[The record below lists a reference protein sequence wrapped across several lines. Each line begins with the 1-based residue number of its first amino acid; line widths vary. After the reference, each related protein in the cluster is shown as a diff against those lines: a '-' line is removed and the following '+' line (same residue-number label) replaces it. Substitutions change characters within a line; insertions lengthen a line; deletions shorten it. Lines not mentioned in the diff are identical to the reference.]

1 MTRVD
6 FYVLTGGDIDEK
18 ERLGC
23 KLIEK
28 AYRLGHR
35 VYVLTPDADAARR
48 MDDLLWVHQ
57 AGSFVPH
64 ALSGGTAPESTP
76 VLIGHLPP
84 PAGYDDV
91 LLSLAPDVPECF
103 SRFARVAELVACDDT
118 DKARSRARFKF
129 YKERGYPLH
138 THNLAPG

>member
-35 VYVLTPDADAARR
+35 VYVLAPDADAARR
-48 MDDLLWVHQ
+48 LDDLLWIHQ
-57 AGSFVPH
+57 PGSFVPH
-64 ALSGGTAPESTP
+64 ALHGDASPADTP
-76 VLIGHLPP
+76 VLIGHRSP
-84 PAGYDDV
+84 PAGYHDV
-91 LLSLAPDVPECF
+91 LLSLTPEVPEFF
-103 SRFARVAELVACDDT
+103 SRFARVAELVSADEA
-118 DKARSRARFKF
+118 DKASSRARFKF